1 MRFALIVAL
10 GLAFGPVTAQA
21 QDAQTLA
28 DVRQELTVLNVEVQ
42 KLRRELS
49 TTGGASV
56 AVTGGSVLER
66 VNAMESELQR
76 LTSKT
81 EELENRIN
89 RVVTDGTNRI
99 GDLEFRL
106 VELEGGDVG
115 SLGQTSTLGGG
126 EMPATMA
133 PATPVPAP
141 ADPLANTSTPT
152 NTAELAVGEKTDFER
167 AKAALADGDFRSAA
181 DQFATFNQTY
191 PGGPLGPEADLRRG
205 DALDGLGDTREAARA
220 YLASFSADPAG
231 PVAAEALYQLGSSLG
246 ALGQTQEA
254 CVTLGEVASRFPTSP
269 FVAQSQSERS
279 VLACQ

>member
-106 VELEGGDVG
+106 VELEGGDDNTDTGAYVRN
-115 SLGQTSTLGGG
+115 
-126 EMPATMA
+126 
-133 PATPVPAP
+133 P
-141 ADPLANTSTPT
+141 ADRGTPYTS
-152 NTAELAVGEKTDFER
+152 L
-167 AKAALADGDFRSAA
+167 
-181 DQFATFNQTY
+181 
-191 PGGPLGPEADLRRG
+191 PEQQKG
-205 DALDGLGDTREAARA
+205 
-220 YLASFSADPAG
+220 
-231 PVAAEALYQLGSSLG
+231 V
-246 ALGQTQEA
+246 
-254 CVTLGEVASRFPTSP
+254 
-269 FVAQSQSERS
+269 
-279 VLACQ
+279 